1 MRQSQNNPSSIERTL
16 ILLILLLTTSC
27 SLESET
33 LEEQKI
39 SFAKNVESCV
49 CRTMYFESDFPSGIR
64 YSQIVDS
71 CNKTVH
77 DSNDLRYE
85 DTLSANP
92 KSDSLRCPEDL
103 EDWLEV
109 VEKDQLDEK

>member
-1 MRQSQNNPSSIERTL
+1 MRKSQNNPSPVDRAVV
-16 ILLILLLTTSC
+16 LLILLLTTSC
-27 SLESET
+27 TLESET

-49 CRTMYFESDFPSGIR
+49 CRTMYFASDFPSGIR